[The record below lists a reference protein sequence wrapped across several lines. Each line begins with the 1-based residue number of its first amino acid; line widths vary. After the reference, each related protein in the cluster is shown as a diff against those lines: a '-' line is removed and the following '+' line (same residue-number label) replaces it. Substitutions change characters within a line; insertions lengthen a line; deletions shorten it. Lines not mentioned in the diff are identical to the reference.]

1 MCSGQSSLVLS
12 TTQITGSGCA
22 SVRAV
27 ARSVSPKESD
37 LRPQTCRRSNR
48 SERRLCA
55 LFATG
60 CRTSASPALNVLR
73 SLAQDGLGRT
83 ISGSASA
90 SRPAVARS
98 APSAM
103 NVLHAPS
110 SEPPDR
116 TDRSFCITKRC
127 GAVGWTTTEIGHSSA
142 HARVREYDASV
153 LRLLTD
159 PVPGSMTPRRRPVT
173 RSNAQAGST
182 SACGRYGSI
191 TMCGGWAEARG
202 PVPGPLVAIT
212 FTSSSRTAAMATPR
226 TGLSSLN
233 TAPG

>member
-1 MCSGQSSLVLS
+1 MRCSRQ
-12 TTQITGSGCA
+12 
-22 SVRAV
+22 AV
-27 ARSVSPKESD
+27 AR
-37 LRPQTCRRSNR
+37 
-48 SERRLCA
+48 
-55 LFATG
+55 
-60 CRTSASPALNVLR
+60 SASPALNVLR

-90 SRPAVARS
+90 SRPAVTRS

-116 TDRSFCITKRC
+116 TDQSFCSAKRC

-142 HARVREYDASV
+142 HARVREDDARV
-153 LRLLTD
+153 QRLLTD
-159 PVPGSMTPRRRPVT
+159 PVPGSMTPRRRPAT

-191 TMCGGWAEARG
+191 TMCGGWAEASRICARAARRDHVHVELANRG
-202 PVPGPLVAIT
+202 DGDAENRVVLVEHRAQGDVHSAPARTSGGNVVGHERSALVPDPGSTA
-212 FTSSSRTAAMATPR
+212 SRRHST
-226 TGLSSLN
+226 
-233 TAPG
+233 